1 MNAALPRLLSVNA
14 GYMDTAAFLA
24 LKGLFTAHVTGNFV
38 TLGAALVTGT
48 SGALAKLLALP
59 VFCVVVIAV
68 RLLSYRL
75 RSRSRP
81 VARTLLATQLTLTI
95 LGALLAT
102 WLGPF
107 TSAEGYAA
115 LATGMTLVA
124 AMAVQNAAHR
134 LHFASAPPS
143 TVMTG
148 TTTQIMMDLADLMHG
163 LTPEKAPATRARLRL
178 CTRCTSLR
186 LLWRVVLLGTA
197 PAGTRRSSDA
207 RSPGR
212 GRLPLASNDKK
223 PKNHPVPHGKP
234 TPLRAA
240 SLKERFRG
248 WICGTAQD
256 VRRDQ

>member
-68 RLLSYRL
+68 RLLSYRV

-163 LTPEKAPATRARLRL
+163 LTPEKAPATRARLRQMTL
-178 CTRCTSLR
+178 GVLAFATGCALGA
-186 LLWRVVLLGTA
+186 LLYAFFGVWCFWVPPLLVLAAL
-197 PAGTRRSSDA
+197 PM
-207 RSPGR
+207 R
-212 GRLPLASNDKK
+212 GALAEADS
-223 PKNHPVPHGKP
+223 H
-234 TPLRAA
+234 
-240 SLKERFRG
+240 
-248 WICGTAQD
+248 
-256 VRRDQ
+256 